1 MALLKREE
9 WQGFVRDVD
18 WSYSYVDDEA
28 VYPEW
33 HSGTGKVPRQA
44 WLDWEESYKVSYPEY
59 VATQREKEAA
69 VYAVKAALQ
78 RSSAFDSLTEGWKS
92 ATKMH
97 FGGVALVEYAA
108 VLAELKMA
116 RFGLNGSWRNMATFG
131 QLDELRHAAVT
142 TFFGHEFI
150 GKDAQYDW
158 TQKTFHTN
166 DWVAISLRN
175 LFDAMMTSANVVDIA
190 IELPLT
196 FETGFTNLQFVA
208 LAADALAS
216 GDVNFANMIS
226 SIQTDEA
233 RHSQQ
238 GGPTLEILVEHD
250 PVRAQWVVDK
260 AFWGSARAF
269 AALTGPAM
277 DYYTPLEHRKQ
288 SYREFM
294 EEWIIDQF
302 VHTLE
307 QYGLKKPW
315 YWDEFLRGLDIWHHG
330 LHMGLWF
337 WRPTIW
343 WRPMA
348 AVSRDE
354 RAWLAE
360 KYPNWEQVFGD
371 KWDVII
377 DNVNSNNMEATLPET
392 LPWLCSTCHL
402 PACNATQSRNGTWRV
417 RDIQLSYD
425 GRIYHFCTNGC
436 RQIFWKDRDNV
447 NHETVIDRFLAGQI
461 QPMDVGGIWRPGRE
475 QRHERTSAGPA
486 ERHLR
491 HRLRADPRPGHHR
504 EHHGRGGGRG
514 SPPCRGQAGAGAA
527 LRQGRHLP
535 GRTASGRHDRR
546 RRRNQA
552 ARSRH
557 GRIRHSGG
565 VMKNPVGPVLRM
577 GDEVE
582 LIIAAIED
590 DNPGTDIEVIDRGAY
605 VRVQGEDQITVT
617 EETLRRYL
625 GADYEIRSFGGIMSA
640 FNGRV
645 ITTSDAITWQ
655 SVALGKKVT
664 R

>member
-44 WLDWEESYKVSYPEY
+44 WQAWEESYKVSYPEY

-142 TFFGHEFI
+142 TFFGHEFV

-315 YWDEFLRGLDIWHHG
+315 YWDEFMRGLDIWHHG

-348 AVSRDE
+348 AVSPDE

-360 KYPNWEQVFGD
+360 KYPNWEQVYGD

-377 DNVNSNNMEATLPET
+377 NNVNANNMEATLPET

-417 RDIQLSYD
+417 RDVQLSYD
-425 GRIYHFCTNGC
+425 GRIYHFCTNGVPADLLEGPGQ
-436 RQIFWKDRDNV
+436 RQPRDADRPV
-447 NHETVIDRFLAGQI
+447 
-461 QPMDVGGIWRPGRE
+461 PG
-475 QRHERTSAGPA
+475 
-486 ERHLR
+486 
-491 HRLRADPRPGHHR
+491 RADPADGRRRHPGLHGPDAGGDGRRPGLRGLDQGLRRPDGRRHR
-504 EHHGRGGGRG
+504 VASGGRVM
-514 SPPCRGQAGAGAA
+514 SQDADQAPQLVPLNAIFATDFVQILVPVTTANTMAEVAA
-527 LRQGRHLP
+527 AVAHHVEGKRVRALP
-535 GRTASGRHDRR
+535 YDK
-546 RRRNQA
+546 
-552 ARSRH
+552 
-557 GRIRHSGG
+557 
-565 VMKNPVGPVLRM
+565 V
-577 GDEVE
+577 
-582 LIIAAIED
+582 
-590 DNPGTDIEVIDRGAY
+590 VIY
-605 VRVQGEDQITVT
+605 QGERLPADMTVAAA
-617 EETLRRYL
+617 
-625 GADYEIRSFGGIMSA
+625 GIRPL
-640 FNGRV
+640 
-645 ITTSDAITWQ
+645 DH
-655 SVALGKKVT
+655 VT
-664 R
+664 VEYDIPEAS